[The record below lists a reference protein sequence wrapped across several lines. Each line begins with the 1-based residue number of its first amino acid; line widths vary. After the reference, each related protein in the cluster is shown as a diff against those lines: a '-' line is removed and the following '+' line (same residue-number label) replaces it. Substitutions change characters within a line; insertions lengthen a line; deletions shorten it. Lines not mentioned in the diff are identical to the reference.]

1 MNLLAARAR
10 AHTRSKDR
18 ANMIP
23 IVNMALRRL
32 SEDPSWAYM
41 TAAEKRGAAGEVLA
55 DLGSADPLDVFET
68 IAAMD
73 AKVDPKVLGS
83 KAVAV
88 DSEKPPRR
96 AMRPKA
102 GAPKKAQRRNTR
114 KQLKAGPSLVTGP
127 IDPYTQDSYL
137 RRVKVCTGMTDD
149 EIAAV
154 IGKSRWTV
162 VHAIQGSRREYL
174 DKAAVE
180 KLHRMLGK
188 YADGITAL
196 MADLEE
202 RLRVATD

>member
-1 MNLLAARAR
+1 M
-10 AHTRSKDR
+10 T
-18 ANMIP
+18 P
-23 IVNMALRRL
+23 IVNLALRRL
-32 SEDPSWAYM
+32 QEDPSWGYM
-41 TAAEKRGAAGEVLA
+41 TGEEKKAAAREVLA
-55 DLGSADPLDVFET
+55 ELGSDDPLDAFEA

-73 AKVDPKVLGS
+73 AKVDVKVLGT
-83 KAVAV
+83 KAVAAAPA
-88 DSEKPPRR
+88 EKPAKR

-102 GAPKKAQRRNTR
+102 GAPKKSQRRNTR

-180 KLHRMLGK
+180 KLHRVLGK

-202 RLRVATD
+202 RLRVATE